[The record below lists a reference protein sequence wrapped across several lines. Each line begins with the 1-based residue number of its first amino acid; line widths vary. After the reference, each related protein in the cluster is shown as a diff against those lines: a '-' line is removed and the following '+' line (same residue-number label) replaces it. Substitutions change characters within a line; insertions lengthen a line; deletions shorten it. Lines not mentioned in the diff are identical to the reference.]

1 MRRSALLT
9 ALVFLGIGGG
19 AEKQYRPSPTGCKP
33 CPDGVRTGNER
44 EKRSGRSLSSNFS
57 HATSASRQSQQS
69 HQAEPAA
76 GRADQPD
83 WELRDMEGTE
93 QQPRDAWSA
102 VRTAVAAAHPRRSDA
117 G

>member
-44 EKRSGRSLSSNFS
+44 EKRSGRSLSLNLSCATLVPHS
-57 HATSASRQSQQS
+57 HQS
-69 HQAEPAA
+69 HQAEPAE

-83 WELRDMEGTE
+83 WELRDLD
-93 QQPRDAWSA
+93 RD
-102 VRTAVAAAHPRRSDA
+102 
-117 G
+117 